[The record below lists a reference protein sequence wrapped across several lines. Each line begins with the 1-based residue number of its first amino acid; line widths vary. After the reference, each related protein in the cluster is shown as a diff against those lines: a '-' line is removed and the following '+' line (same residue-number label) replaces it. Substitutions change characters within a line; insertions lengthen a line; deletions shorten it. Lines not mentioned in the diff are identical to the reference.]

1 MLFALQSPDSAEL
14 AALVDSDFQEA
25 GGLQRAIDLVKQ
37 SGGLADAKAL
47 AQQEADLVRT
57 CGSSCLAAM
66 LLQCCELL
74 VATCGGEHSWRSGA
88 ADCAQAPR

>member
-1 MLFALQSPDSAEL
+1 MLFALQSPDGAEL

-37 SGGLADAKAL
+37 SGGLADARAL

-57 CGSSCLAAM
+57 CGASYLAGCA
-66 LLQCCELL
+66 LQRCELL
-74 VATCGGEHSWRSGA
+74 VAACRPAQLEVRSRRCLLPG
-88 ADCAQAPR
+88 

>member
-47 AQQEADLVRT
+47 AQQEADLVRP
-57 CGSSCLAAM
+57 CGSSHLAICASQRCG
-66 LLQCCELL
+66 LP
-74 VATCGGEHSWRSGA
+74 VAACVA
-88 ADCAQAPR
+88 